1 MEKAKEDKTSQNII
15 VNNSAG
21 TKEQKKIMKEFIDK
35 DKLIIITDF

>member
-1 MEKAKEDKTSQNII
+1 MNKEKEDKTRQEII